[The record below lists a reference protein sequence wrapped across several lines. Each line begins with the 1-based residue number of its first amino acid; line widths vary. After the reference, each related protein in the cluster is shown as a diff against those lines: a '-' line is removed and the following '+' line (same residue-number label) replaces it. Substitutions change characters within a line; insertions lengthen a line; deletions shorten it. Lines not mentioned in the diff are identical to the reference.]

1 MSQCL
6 GDDGDVNIG
15 VVGDASP
22 RMACHIRCQRLS
34 QTNHPAHLL
43 QLQTYLS
50 IICRIGSAAQ
60 LTVDGI
66 FFGTEAEFK
75 AAQTEAPVVYG
86 DKEIALGTWGWGWN
100 SKVEFADGIMTG
112 TLTGDNGAIYNLAGQ
127 RVNENYKG
135 IVISSSTNNH
145 K

>member
-1 MSQCL
+1 MVS
-6 GDDGDVNIG
+6 
-15 VVGDASP
+15 
-22 RMACHIRCQRLS
+22 
-34 QTNHPAHLL
+34 
-43 QLQTYLS
+43 
-50 IICRIGSAAQ
+50 
-60 LTVDGI
+60 
-66 FFGTEAEFK
+66 
-75 AAQTEAPVVYG
+75 G

-100 SKVEFADGIMTG
+100 SKVEFTDGIMTG